1 MTTRHEIA
9 LGKNPELL
17 DRTLATLKEC
27 AYFRTMKEGVLR
39 HVLANGLYL
48 EVPADTVLIR
58 EGDKDDDIYFLLEGA
73 VGVFSDGKRV
83 LTLSHPGDVIGEFA
97 VISTQP
103 RSADVRADAP
113 SRLVRVS
120 SGVVKKPE
128 SDPNAALE
136 FLNAFGHIMAAK
148 LRETT
153 QRAKLYEE
161 AVVQAQEIAS
171 SKVKLEGEIQDRLQ
185 EVLLYSKV
193 IELSNEAVLIA
204 DPEGTVQRVNPQAAR
219 LFARANA
226 ALAGRRVLELAK
238 DFDIGGFVPG
248 QTPLPWQGEWRS
260 GVDQKQRVF
269 QATVSPILGSQGDTV
284 AVSYLLR
291 DISRE
296 RAQEHAIALKNEEI
310 RKALTDLE
318 ETYGELQRS
327 DRLKMESLTVISNE
341 LSSPI
346 RKILNHS
353 TKLIELFSKPL
364 KPDVINH
371 LNSIQDQAVFLKAV
385 GENINHLIDLQQD
398 LSASVEEE
406 LDLKL
411 IVQGVCSELEPK
423 ARRKS
428 IALDLHLPE
437 HALNLRGN
445 AERFKVM
452 MNLLLEQAIM
462 VARNRSKIT
471 VDGYLMEITGQVHLE
486 IRYTGP
492 SLGSLPLNL
501 KDQSRMGLLIGLPL
515 ARKVISQYQG
525 SLQFLKDGEVT
536 RIWILLP
543 RQQKEGEERPNRIM
557 IADEREIDRLII
569 RGVIEH
575 QWPGSVVLETE
586 DPFEFLENY
595 EDFRPDLVITD
606 PDIAE
611 PGWANHRIIASLVQD
626 RRHICPVLSVSGLY
640 QDFAERTIAIE
651 RGVTDFLAKPYSI
664 FDLQFKVNSL
674 ISSHRKEESLHA
686 NMDQAQRQA
695 YTDGLT
701 KLANRK
707 HFDGFLA
714 TQINYSRQT
723 KKPCS
728 LIMIDVDNFKHYN
741 DTNGHQLGDEVLK
754 GVARILQGSVRS
766 SDLAARYGGE
776 EFVVVLPETKK
787 EMAVVIAEKMR
798 RAITEH
804 DFPNG
809 HKQPLGFVSASF
821 GVSTFN
827 EDAEEGES
835 LIKAADQ
842 CLYVAKEQG
851 RNMVVKAGP
860 EIAQVLAAS
869 SAKKA
874 QAAH

>member
-1 MTTRHEIA
+1 MTAKHEIA
-9 LGKNPELL
+9 LGKNEELL
-17 DRTLATLKEC
+17 DRTLATLKGC
-27 AYFRTMKEGVLR
+27 PYFRTMKEAVLR
-39 HVLANGLYL
+39 HVLAAGVYL
-48 EVPADTVLIR
+48 EVPAETALIR
-58 EGDKDDDIYFLLEGA
+58 DGELDDDIYFLLEGA

-83 LTLSHPGDVIGEFA
+83 LTLGHAGDVIGEFA
-97 VISTQP
+97 VVSTQP
-103 RSADVRADAP
+103 RSADVRTDSAA
-113 SRLVRVS
+113 RLVRVS
-120 SGVVKKPE
+120 SAVVKQPE
-128 SDPNAALE
+128 TDPAAALE

-161 AVVQAQEIAS
+161 AVVQAQDLAS
-171 SKVKLEGEIQDRLQ
+171 SKMQLEGEVQDRLQ

-193 IELSNEAVLIA
+193 VELSNDPILIA
-204 DPEGTVQRVNPQAAR
+204 DTEGVVQRVNPQAAK
-219 LFARANA
+219 LFGRG
-226 ALAGRRVLELAK
+226 AGSFAGKPVLELAK
-238 DFDIGGFVPG
+238 DFDLGGFKLG
-248 QTPLPWQGEWRS
+248 KTQLPWQGEWRH

-269 QATVSPILGSQGDTV
+269 QTTISPIIGNSGATISI
-284 AVSYLLR
+284 SYQLR

-341 LSSPI
+341 LASPI

-353 TKLIELFSKPL
+353 TKLIEQFSKPL
-364 KPDVINH
+364 RPDVINH

-398 LSASVEEE
+398 LSATVEEE
-406 LDLKL
+406 LDLNLLVKST
-411 IVQGVCSELEPK
+411 CDDLEPK
-423 ARRKS
+423 ARRKQ

-437 HALNLRGN
+437 HPLTLHGH

-452 MNLLLEQAIM
+452 LNLLLEQAIM
-462 VARNRSKIT
+462 VAQNRTKIT
-471 VDGYLMEITGQVHLE
+471 VDGYLMDLTGQVHLE

-492 SLGSLPLNL
+492 SLGAVPMNV
-501 KDQSRMGLLIGLPL
+501 KDQNRMSLLIGLPL

-525 SLQFLKDGEVT
+525 SLQFLKDGEIT

-543 RQQKEGEERPNRIM
+543 RKQQEGEERPNRIM

-595 EDFRPDLVITD
+595 EDFRPDLVIAD
-606 PDIAE
+606 PDITE

-626 RRHICPVLSVSGLY
+626 RRHICPVLSVSTLY

-754 GVARILQGSVRS
+754 GVARILQSSVRS

-776 EFVVVLPETKK
+776 EFVIVLPETKK

-798 RAITEH
+798 RAVTEH

-809 HKQPLGFVSASF
+809 NKQPLGFVSASF
-821 GVSTFN
+821 GVSTFS
-827 EDAEEGES
+827 EDADDGEG
-835 LIKAADQ
+835 LLKAADE

-851 RNMVVKAGP
+851 RNMVVKAGA
-860 EIAQVLAAS
+860 ETAA
-869 SAKKA
+869 AAAAPKA
-874 QAAH
+874 GKAH